1 MSERENKQYSVQ
13 LDSEVIE
20 KIDFYAKK
28 YDIPRGKLMRNLIII
43 GLDDM
48 NILHKAGIL
57 HAVQFTD
64 KVVTAVKNLI
74 SGEKIYVGENGK
86 LKIVE

>member
-1 MSERENKQYSVQ
+1 MSERETNNIQSIG
-13 LDSEVIE
+13 SEVIE

-48 NILHKAGIL
+48 NILHK
-57 HAVQFTD
+57 QEFCTRF
-64 KVVTAVKNLI
+64 NLRI
-74 SGEKIYVGENGK
+74 K
-86 LKIVE
+86 